1 MDRAKIYFSIAAAVA
16 SVMECLNLI
25 ATIRLVRARDIFGI
39 FGVFGSFS
47 LETLPTLN
55 YEHIY
60 CPVLANKECFNSSFL
75 IATGYL
81 ILIMDFAR
89 SSSNFNL
96 DAAMSNLRISKSCPD
111 FTGMQFTSALAFS
124 LSRNFNTSSPVQS
137 TYNFNRGSAL
147 VQTDTNSSETPN
159 RIFNY
164 IARQA
169 AINNENNRFI
179 VDEEFSGATAHRA
192 VPNDDLVVEYGDS
205 SFESRFGIFRRE
217 SLERILPLMTI
228 LPMAYN
234 LANGALGSASESS
247 SLNSSISS
255 DSISIA
261 SPDSFMGETGVP
273 LISNMSNDISNP
285 IENFRVQA
293 REEFPFVGDFR
304 PRLAFTDTGRNIY
317 DNDLEF
323 VGRGR
328 GRGLMTN
335 DSMSVTYN
343 DTPSSGSFIGRGR
356 GVVGRGRGVFTLS
369 SSECDDSEYFDPRA
383 GRGARRGIERW
394 GIGGRG
400 GGRGR
405 GTNRRSS
412 GSSSAGKWE
421 RSTS

>member
-25 ATIRLVRARDIFGI
+25 AIIRLVRARDIFGI

-60 CPVLANKECFNSSFL
+60 YPVLANKECFNSSFL
-75 IATGYL
+75 TALGKFISVS
-81 ILIMDFAR
+81 MDFPR
-89 SSSNFNL
+89 SSTNSKINT
-96 DAAMSNLRISKSCPD
+96 AYSNLRPSQSCPD
-111 FTGMQFTSALAFS
+111 FSGMQFTSALAFS

-137 TYNFNRGSAL
+137 NYNFNSGRAL
-147 VQTDTNSSETPN
+147 VQTNTGSSETPN
-159 RIFNY
+159 RIFGY

-169 AINNENNRFI
+169 VINNENNRFI
-179 VDEEFSGATAHRA
+179 REEEFSGATAYRA

-205 SFESRFGIFRRE
+205 SFDSRFGMFRRE
-217 SLERILPLMTI
+217 SLEQILPLMTI

-234 LANGALGSASESS
+234 LANGVLGSASENSF
-247 SLNSSISS
+247 LNSSMSS
-255 DSISIA
+255 DSISGT
-261 SPDSFMGETGVP
+261 SSDSFTDEAGSPAMAV
-273 LISNMSNDISNP
+273 MSNDINNP

-304 PRLAFTDTGRNIY
+304 PRLAFTNTGRNIY
-317 DNDLEF
+317 DNDLEWF
-323 VGRGR
+323 GRGR
-328 GRGLMTN
+328 GRGLITN

-343 DTPSSGSFIGRGR
+343 DTPSSESFIGRGR
-356 GVVGRGRGVFTLS
+356 GIIGRGRGVFTTS
-369 SSECDDSEYFDPRA
+369 SSDIYDPDYFDPRA
-383 GRGARRGIERW
+383 GRGARRGMERW

-405 GTNRRSS
+405 GMNRRSF
-412 GSSSAGKWE
+412 GSSGAGSWG
-421 RSTS
+421 